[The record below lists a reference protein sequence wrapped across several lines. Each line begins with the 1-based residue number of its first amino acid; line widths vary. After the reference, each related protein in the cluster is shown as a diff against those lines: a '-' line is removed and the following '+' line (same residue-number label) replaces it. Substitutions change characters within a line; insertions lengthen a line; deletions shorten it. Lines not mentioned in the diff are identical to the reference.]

1 VGFLYYYTMTIKEQL
16 FEIYY
21 KDNSKNGL
29 YNTLKLVGI
38 TQKSEETKRFL
49 AEYNVWRQKK
59 ESKIKEL
66 REWEKKNQKNK
77 KQ

>member
-1 VGFLYYYTMTIKEQL
+1 MTIKEQL
-16 FEIYY
+16 FEIYHN
-21 KDNSKNGL
+21 DDSKNGL
-29 YNTLKLVGI
+29 YNTLKLIGI
-38 TQKSEETKRFL
+38 TQKNEEAKRFL

>member
-1 VGFLYYYTMTIKEQL
+1 MTIKEQL
-16 FEIYY
+16 FEIYHN
-21 KDNSKNGL
+21 DDSKNGL
-29 YNTLKLVGI
+29 YNTLKLIGI
-38 TQKSEETKRFL
+38 TQKNEEAKRFL

-66 REWEKKNQKNK
+66 REWEKKNQENK

>member
-1 VGFLYYYTMTIKEQL
+1 MDLKEQL

-21 KDNSKNGL
+21 NDDSKDGL
-29 YNTLKLVGI
+29 YNTLKLIGV
-38 TQKSEETKRFL
+38 TQKNEDTKRFL
-49 AEYNVWRQKK
+49 AEYNVWKQKK

-66 REWEKKNQKNK
+66 REWEKKNQKHK